1 MNSDA
6 LMLFLILAGSLLAI
20 TLFFFVCQRV
30 LGWLEMPDPPQALA
44 GFVGPAGP
52 GLAPARAADETAALD
67 RFADDGGSEVLERW
81 VRRELYPTNKK
92 AQAINAAEPRIAA
105 R

>member
-20 TLFFFVCQRV
+20 TLFFFICQRV

-44 GFVGPAGP
+44 GFVGPPGP
-52 GLAPARAADETAALD
+52 GLARARAADETAALG
-67 RFADDGGSEVLERW
+67 RFDDDGGSQVLEGR

-92 AQAINAAEPRIAA
+92 IQARNAAEPGIAA